1 MLAHALETD
10 TNANILS
17 APNLMTLDNE
27 EAKIVVG
34 QNVPFITGQYAQTG
48 SATTATPFQTIERK
62 DVGLTLKIK
71 PQIMQGGT
79 VKLQI
84 YQEVSSVVSFGHHHG
99 RPHHQQALH
108 RIQHPGGR
116 EPDRG
121 AGRPDPGFG
130 QRRGRARRRCWA
142 TSRCSATC
150 SATRPGS
157 TPRPT

>member
-1 MLAHALETD
+1 MQRPTSASVGQGLNIGVVNGTTTLPGLGTILNLGVLAHALESD

-79 VKLQI
+79 VKLQV
-84 YQEVSSVVSFGHHHG
+84 YQEVSSVVASSSSSVSG
-99 RPHHQQALH
+99 P
-108 RIQHPGGR
+108 P
-116 EPDRG
+116 P
-121 AGRPDPGFG
+121 
-130 QRRGRARRRCWA
+130 
-142 TSRCSATC
+142 TSAPSNPPSWWTKTRSWFSA
-150 SATRPGS
+150 A
-157 TPRPT
+157 